1 MKCFDTGARLSL
13 LFPLACA
20 RERLSSSQVQHDSSN
35 RHSRRY
41 RSCIRENH
49 LHPSKESLAEKKIQY
64 VLGAILLVL
73 IFSLATLDVNPT
85 STKPTARA
93 SGSASITG
101 GPSFSYAS
109 QWGSYGGP
117 MTPNG
122 VAVDSSGNV
131 YVADAKNYAIDK
143 LARDGS
149 FLTAWGSQGTGPG
162 RFNSPQGVALDSS
175 GNVYV
180 SDSVNNNIQK
190 FTSSGTFIISWNS
203 WNNTNVLKN
212 PLGIAVNST
221 GFVYVV
227 DQGDQRVQIFRNN
240 GAYLG
245 SIGGPGLTFGKF
257 LTPYGVAVDSSGF
270 VYVSD
275 NAPGSGNITK
285 FTKTGGFVLAW
296 GGVNSGGTLAAP
308 AMMAVD
314 NASNIYVT
322 DLSFNRVQKF
332 GTGTGNLLLTW
343 GSAGSSLGQFNGP
356 VGVALDGPLNV
367 LVGDSNN
374 YRVQKFSTNTGNYL
388 SSLAYP
394 RPREH
399 FNWPGEQLAQETG
412 SSMVH
417 LV

>member
-1 MKCFDTGARLSL
+1 MKCLDLRARLSL
-13 LFPLACA
+13 LFPLTCA
-20 RERLSSSQVQHDSSN
+20 RERMSSNQVQHHSSN

-41 RSCIRENH
+41 RSCKRASH
-49 LHPSKESLAEKKIQY
+49 LHPSKESVAEKKMLY
-64 VLGAILLVL
+64 VLGAILLLLVL
-73 IFSLATLDVNPT
+73 SLATLDVSPT
-85 STKPTARA
+85 STNPTARA
-93 SGSASITG
+93 SGSASLTG

-117 MTPNG
+117 MAPNG

-162 RFNSPQGVALDSS
+162 HFNNPQGVALDSS

-190 FTSSGTFIISWNS
+190 FTSSGTYIISWNS

-221 GFVYVV
+221 GFAYVV

-240 GAYLG
+240 GIYVG
-245 SIGGPGLTFGKF
+245 SIGGPGATMGKF

-275 NAPGSGNITK
+275 NAPNSGNITK
-285 FTKTGGFVLAW
+285 FTKTGGFILAL
-296 GGVNSGGTLAAP
+296 GGGNLSGTLPSP
-308 AMMAVD
+308 AMMGVD
-314 NASNIYVT
+314 NTSNLYIT
-322 DLSFNRVQKF
+322 HLSFNRSANILPS
-332 GTGTGNLLLTW
+332 TRNLLLTL
-343 GSAGSSLGQFNGP
+343 GDAGP
-356 VGVALDGPLNV
+356 
-367 LVGDSNN
+367 
-374 YRVQKFSTNTGNYL
+374 
-388 SSLAYP
+388 
-394 RPREH
+394 
-399 FNWPGEQLAQETG
+399 
-412 SSMVH
+412 
-417 LV
+417 

>member
-1 MKCFDTGARLSL
+1 MKCLDTTRARFSL

-20 RERLSSSQVQHDSSN
+20 RERVSTSQVLHYSSN
-35 RHSRRY
+35 RYS
-41 RSCIRENH
+41 RSCRSCKRESH
-49 LHPSKESLAEKKIQY
+49 LRPSKESVAEKRIQY
-64 VLGAILLVL
+64 ALGAILLLL
-73 IFSLATLDVNPT
+73 IVSLATLDVNHS
-85 STKPTARA
+85 STKLTARA
-93 SGSASITG
+93 SGSVSLTG
-101 GPSFSYAS
+101 GPAFSYTS
-109 QWGSYGGP
+109 QWGTYGGP
-117 MTPNG
+117 MAPNG

-131 YVADAKNYAIDK
+131 YIADAKNYAIDK

-162 RFNSPQGVALDSS
+162 HFNSPQGVALDSS

-212 PLGIAVNST
+212 PLGMAVNST

-240 GAYLG
+240 GIYVG
-245 SIGGPGLTFGKF
+245 SIGGPGATLGKF

-275 NAPGSGNITK
+275 IAPNSGNITK
-285 FTKTGGFVLAW
+285 FTKTGGLVLAW
-296 GGVNSGGTLAAP
+296 GGINSGGTLAAP

-322 DLSFNRVQKF
+322 ELIPDRKSTR
-332 GTGTGNLLLTW
+332 
-343 GSAGSSLGQFNGP
+343 
-356 VGVALDGPLNV
+356 LN
-367 LVGDSNN
+367 S
-374 YRVQKFSTNTGNYL
+374 
-388 SSLAYP
+388 
-394 RPREH
+394 
-399 FNWPGEQLAQETG
+399 
-412 SSMVH
+412 
-417 LV
+417 